1 MKFHA
6 ADITAMLLA
15 LAGLAGSGLILPL
28 GDAIDAWS
36 PGHGK
41 ATVGFLD
48 TLFIVAAAIVRIVT
62 NKIPTDTAIV
72 KDQATQQDMVI
83 AVRTVKPQDTSNT
96 PIGVA
101 K

>member
-6 ADITAMLLA
+6 ADITAILLV
-15 LAGLAGSGLILPL
+15 LAGLASSGFVIPL

-41 ATVGFLD
+41 PVAGFLN
-48 TLFIVAAAIVRIVT
+48 TLFIAAGALVRIIKY
-62 NKIPTDTAIV
+62 KIPTETAVV
-72 KDQATQQDMVI
+72 KDQTTQQDMVI

-96 PIGVA
+96 PVGV